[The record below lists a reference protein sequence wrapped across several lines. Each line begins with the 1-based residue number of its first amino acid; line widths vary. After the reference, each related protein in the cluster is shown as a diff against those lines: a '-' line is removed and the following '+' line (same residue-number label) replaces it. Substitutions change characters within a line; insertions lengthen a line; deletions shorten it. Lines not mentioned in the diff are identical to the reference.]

1 MATTPPGNGD
11 AFVAKLVWN
20 GSTLALGYSTFLGG
34 SAGDERTNGIAVDS
48 SGNAYIT
55 GFTSSSNFPATSGAY
70 QTTLAGG
77 LDAFIAK
84 LNPTGSALVYAT
96 YLGGS
101 YDEDIA
107 YGIAVDATGSAY
119 VVGTTYAADFPA
131 TSGAPQPSKVLDI
144 CSWPSSPCSDAFIA
158 KLNPSGSALAYS
170 TFLGGT
176 GSDTGLAIAVDAWG
190 RATVTG
196 YTRANDSRP
205 PPMRRNA
212 PAAAALMMRSSAS
225 SMPAVHTGSAAATWA
240 AAVTIKVLAWR

>member
-107 YGIAVDATGSAY
+107 YGIAVDATGDLC
-119 VVGTTYAADFPA
+119 GGF
-131 TSGAPQPSKVLDI
+131 SGHI
-144 CSWPSSPCSDAFIA
+144 WC
-158 KLNPSGSALAYS
+158 
-170 TFLGGT
+170 
-176 GSDTGLAIAVDAWG
+176 
-190 RATVTG
+190 
-196 YTRANDSRP
+196 
-205 PPMRRNA
+205 
-212 PAAAALMMRSSAS
+212 PAAEQGAGHLQL
-225 SMPAVHTGSAAATWA
+225 AVFAMFGCLHRQAESVRQRAR
-240 AAVTIKVLAWR
+240 L